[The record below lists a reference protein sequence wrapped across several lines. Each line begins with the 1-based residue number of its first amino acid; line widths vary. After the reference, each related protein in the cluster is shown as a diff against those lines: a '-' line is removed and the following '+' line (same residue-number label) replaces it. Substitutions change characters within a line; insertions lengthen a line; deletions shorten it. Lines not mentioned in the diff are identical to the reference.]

1 MNLGNPQHSNIMERL
16 IIKGGNH
23 LQGEI
28 DCSGAKNAGLPIL
41 ASTILL
47 DGSALIGNLP
57 HLQDITTKLELLN
70 SMGSQINFHEDGYI
84 EINSS
89 NILLPE
95 ARYELVKTMRASIL
109 VMGPLVAKY
118 GKAKISQP
126 GGCDI
131 GTRPID
137 FHLSGLEQMG
147 AEIKSDSKY
156 IYLKAKKL
164 NPIDFTFPKVSVT
177 GTENLM
183 MAATLIEGTTTLR
196 NCAKEPEVVEL
207 ANYLNSCGAKINGA
221 GESVI
226 IVQGVKK
233 LEASRWNVLFDRIE
247 AGTYLVAGAIT
258 NGHVKVNKIDPKT
271 IYIVSEKLMDMG
283 VEVNIG
289 LDFVEVDATSSDL
302 KAQDIFTEPF
312 PGFPTDMQAQ
322 FMTLNTIASGKCI
335 IEETVFENRFQHV
348 SQLRKMGAD
357 ITLNKNKAC
366 VSGISNLVGA
376 NVSASDLRASASLVL
391 AGLVGKNKTEINDI
405 YHIDRGYECIEE
417 KLNKLGA
424 EIIREPVV
432 Y

>member
-1 MNLGNPQHSNIMERL
+1 MERL

-137 FHLSGLEQMG
+137 FHLSGLEKMG

-196 NCAKEPEVVEL
+196 NCAKEPEVLEL
-207 ANYLNSCGAKINGA
+207 AKYLNSCGAKISGA
-221 GESVI
+221 GESEI

-258 NGHVKVNKIDPKT
+258 NGHVKVNKIDPET
-271 IYIVSEKLMDMG
+271 INIVSEKLMNMG

-289 LDFVEVDATSSDL
+289 SDFVEVDATSSDL

-322 FMTLNTIASGKCI
+322 FMTLNTIASGTCI

-357 ITLNKNKAC
+357 ITLNKNKAS
-366 VSGISNLVGA
+366 VSGVSNLVGA
-376 NVSASDLRASASLVL
+376 NVRASDLRASASLVL

>member
-1 MNLGNPQHSNIMERL
+1 MERL

-137 FHLSGLEQMG
+137 FHLSGLEKMG

-164 NPIDFTFPKVSVT
+164 SPIDFTFPKVSVT

-196 NCAKEPEVVEL
+196 NCAKEPEVLEL
-207 ANYLNSCGAKINGA
+207 ANYLNSCGAKISGA
-221 GESVI
+221 GESEI
-226 IVQGVKK
+226 IVHGVKK

-271 IYIVSEKLMDMG
+271 INIVSEKLVEMG
-283 VEVNIG
+283 VKVNNG
-289 LDFVEVDATSSDL
+289 SDFVEVDATSSDL

-322 FMTLNTIASGKCI
+322 FMTLNTIASGTCI

-357 ITLNKNKAC
+357 ITLNKNKAS
-366 VSGISNLVGA
+366 VSGVSNLVGA
-376 NVSASDLRASASLVL
+376 NVRASDLRASASLVL

>member
-1 MNLGNPQHSNIMERL
+1 MERL
-16 IIKGGNH
+16 IIKGGNQLH
-23 LQGEI
+23 GEV

-47 DGSALIGNLP
+47 DGVAKIGNLP
-57 HLQDITTKLELLN
+57 HLQDITTMLELLN
-70 SMGSQINFHEDGYI
+70 SMGSHINFDENGYI

-89 NILLPE
+89 NIDLPE

-131 GTRPID
+131 GSRPID
-137 FHLSGLEQMG
+137 FHLSGLEKMG

-156 IYLKAKKL
+156 IYLKADKL
-164 NPIDFTFPKVSVT
+164 KPIEFEFPKISVT

-183 MAATLIEGTTTLR
+183 MAAVFTKGKTTLK

-207 ANYLNSCGAKINGA
+207 ANFLNKCGASIHGA
-221 GESVI
+221 GESTI
-226 IVQGVKK
+226 EITGVDS
-233 LEASRWNVLFDRIE
+233 LGSVEWDVLFDRIE

-258 NGHVKVNKIDPKT
+258 NGHITVKKIEPKT
-271 IYIVSEKLMDMG
+271 IQVLTNKLIEMGINVSFGENW
-283 VEVNIG
+283 VEA
-289 LDFVEVDATSSDL
+289 DATSSEITCV
-302 KAQDIFTEPF
+302 DIDTEPF

-322 FMTLNTIASGKCI
+322 FMALNTIASGSCT

-357 ITLNKNKAC
+357 IVLSKNKAF
-366 VSGISNLVGA
+366 VKGVPNLVGSE
-376 NVSASDLRASASLVL
+376 VKASDLRASASLVL
-391 AGLVGKNKTEINDI
+391 AGLVGKNRTQIDNI

-424 EIIREPVV
+424 DIIREPVV

>member
-1 MNLGNPQHSNIMERL
+1 MERL

-137 FHLSGLEQMG
+137 FHLSGLEKMG

-164 NPIDFTFPKVSVT
+164 SPIDFTFPKVSVT

-196 NCAKEPEVVEL
+196 NCAKEPEVLEL
-207 ANYLNSCGAKINGA
+207 ANYLNNCGAKISGA
-221 GESVI
+221 GESEI

-271 IYIVSEKLMDMG
+271 INIVSEKLMEMG
-283 VEVNIG
+283 VKVNIG
-289 LDFVEVDATSSDL
+289 SDFVEVDATSSDL

-322 FMTLNTIASGKCI
+322 FMTLNTIASGTCI

-357 ITLNKNKAC
+357 ITLNKNKAS
-366 VSGISNLVGA
+366 VSGVSNLVGA
-376 NVSASDLRASASLVL
+376 NVRASDLRASASLVL

>member
-1 MNLGNPQHSNIMERL
+1 MERL

-109 VMGPLVAKY
+109 VMGPLMAKY

-137 FHLSGLEQMG
+137 FHLSGLEKMG

-164 NPIDFTFPKVSVT
+164 SPIDFTFPKVSVT

-196 NCAKEPEVVEL
+196 NCAKEPEVLEL
-207 ANYLNSCGAKINGA
+207 ANYLNSCGAKISGA
-221 GESVI
+221 GESEI
-226 IVQGVKK
+226 IVHGVKK

-271 IYIVSEKLMDMG
+271 INIVSEKLMEMG
-283 VEVNIG
+283 VKVNIG
-289 LDFVEVDATSSDL
+289 SDFVEVDATSSDL

-322 FMTLNTIASGKCI
+322 FMTLNTIASGTCI

-357 ITLNKNKAC
+357 ITLNKNKAS
-366 VSGISNLVGA
+366 VSGVSNLVGA
-376 NVSASDLRASASLVL
+376 NVRASDLRASASLVL

>member
-1 MNLGNPQHSNIMERL
+1 MERL

-23 LQGEI
+23 LFGEI

-47 DGSALIGNLP
+47 DGSAYIGNLP

-70 SMGSQINFHEDGYI
+70 SMGANINFHEDGFI

-89 NILLPE
+89 NITLPE

-137 FHLSGLEQMG
+137 FHLAGLEQMG
-147 AEIKSDSKY
+147 AKITSDSKY
-156 IYLKAKKL
+156 IYLEAKKL
-164 NPIDFTFPKVSVT
+164 NPIDFNFPKVSVT

-183 MAATLIEGTTTLR
+183 MAATLIDGVTVLR
-196 NCAKEPEVVEL
+196 NCAKEPEVLEL
-207 ANYLNSCGAKINGA
+207 ANYLNSCGAKIEGA
-221 GESVI
+221 GESNI
-226 IVQGVKK
+226 SITGVSN

-258 NGHVKVNKIDPKT
+258 NGHVKVNKINPQT
-271 IYIVSEKLMDMG
+271 IKILTKKLADMG
-283 VEVNIG
+283 VRVNVG
-289 LDFVEVDATSSDL
+289 ENYVEVDATSSDII
-302 KAQDIFTEPF
+302 AQDIYTEPF

-322 FMTLNTIASGKCI
+322 FMTLNSIASGTCI

-348 SQLRKMGAD
+348 SQLKKMGAD
-357 ITLNKNKAC
+357 ITLDNNKASITG
-366 VSGISNLVGA
+366 VSNLVGA
-376 NVSASDLRASASLVL
+376 DVSASDLRASASLVL
-391 AGLVGKNKTEINDI
+391 AGLVGKNKTQIDDI

-424 EIIREPVV
+424 EIIREPVLS
-432 Y
+432 

>member
-1 MNLGNPQHSNIMERL
+1 MERL

-23 LQGEI
+23 LQGEV

-47 DGSALIGNLP
+47 DGSAVIGNLP

-70 SMGSQINFHEDGYI
+70 SMGSSINFHEDGFI

-147 AEIKSDSKY
+147 AEITSDSKY

-164 NPIDFTFPKVSVT
+164 KPISFTFPKVSVT

-183 MAATLIEGTTTLR
+183 MAATLIKGETKLR
-196 NCAKEPEVVEL
+196 NCAKEPEVIEL
-207 ANYLNSCGAKINGA
+207 ARYLNSCGAKIRGA
-221 GESVI
+221 GKSEI
-226 IVQGVKK
+226 IIQGVDS
-233 LEASRWNVLFDRIE
+233 LNATRWNVLFDRIE

-258 NGHVKVNKIDPKT
+258 NGHVKVNKINPKT
-271 IYIVSEKLMDMG
+271 IDIVIKKLIDMG
-283 VEVNIG
+283 VKVNIFE
-289 LDFVEVDATSSDL
+289 DSVEVDATSSDL

-322 FMTLNTIASGKCI
+322 FMTLNTIADGDCI
-335 IEETVFENRFQHV
+335 VEETVFENRFQHV
-348 SQLRKMGAD
+348 SELRKMGAN
-357 ITLNKNKAC
+357 ISLNKNKAF

-376 NVSASDLRASASLVL
+376 TVSASDLRASASLVL
-391 AGLVGKNKTEINDI
+391 AGLVGKNKTQINDI

-432 Y
+432 D

>member
-47 DGSALIGNLP
+47 EDSALIGNLP

-271 IYIVSEKLMDMG
+271 INIVSEKLMNMG

-289 LDFVEVDATSSDL
+289 SDFVEVDATSSDL

-366 VSGISNLVGA
+366 VSGITNLVGA

>member
-1 MNLGNPQHSNIMERL
+1 MERL

-137 FHLSGLEQMG
+137 FHLSGLEKMG

-164 NPIDFTFPKVSVT
+164 NPIDFSFPKVSVT

-196 NCAKEPEVVEL
+196 NCAKEPEVLEL
-207 ANYLNSCGAKINGA
+207 ANYLNNCGAKISGA
-221 GESVI
+221 GESEI

-271 IYIVSEKLMDMG
+271 INIVSEKLMEMG
-283 VEVNIG
+283 VKVNIG
-289 LDFVEVDATSSDL
+289 SDFVEVDATSSDL

-322 FMTLNTIASGKCI
+322 FMTLNTIASGTCM

-357 ITLNKNKAC
+357 ITLNKNKAS
-366 VSGISNLVGA
+366 VSGVSNLVGA
-376 NVSASDLRASASLVL
+376 NVRASDLRASASLVL

>member
-1 MNLGNPQHSNIMERL
+1 MERL
-16 IIKGGNH
+16 IIKGGNQLH
-23 LQGEI
+23 GEV

-47 DGSALIGNLP
+47 DGVAKIGNLP
-57 HLQDITTKLELLN
+57 HLQDITTMLELLN
-70 SMGSQINFHEDGYI
+70 SMGSHINFDENGYI

-89 NILLPE
+89 NIDLPE

-131 GTRPID
+131 GSRPID
-137 FHLSGLEQMG
+137 FHLSGLEKMG

-156 IYLKAKKL
+156 IYLKADKL
-164 NPIDFTFPKVSVT
+164 KPIEFEFPKISVT

-183 MAATLIEGTTTLR
+183 MAAVFTEGKTTLK

-207 ANYLNSCGAKINGA
+207 ANFLNKCGASIHGA
-221 GESVI
+221 GESTI
-226 IVQGVKK
+226 EITGVDS
-233 LEASRWNVLFDRIE
+233 LESVEWDVLFDRIE

-258 NGHVKVNKIDPKT
+258 NGHITVKKIEPKT
-271 IYIVSEKLMDMG
+271 IQVLTNKLIEMG
-283 VEVNIG
+283 VNVSSGENW
-289 LDFVEVDATSSDL
+289 VESDATSSEITCV
-302 KAQDIFTEPF
+302 DIDTEPF

-322 FMTLNTIASGKCI
+322 FMALNTIATGSCT

-357 ITLNKNKAC
+357 IVLSKNKAF
-366 VSGISNLVGA
+366 VKGVPNLVGSE
-376 NVSASDLRASASLVL
+376 VKASDLRASASLVL
-391 AGLVGKNKTEINDI
+391 AGLVGKNRTQIDNI

-424 EIIREPVV
+424 DIIREPVV

>member
-1 MNLGNPQHSNIMERL
+1 MERL
-16 IIKGGNH
+16 IIKGGNQLH
-23 LQGEI
+23 GEV

-47 DGSALIGNLP
+47 DGVAKKGNLP
-57 HLQDITTKLELLN
+57 HLQDITTMLELLN
-70 SMGSQINFHEDGYI
+70 SMGSHINFDENGYI

-89 NILLPE
+89 NIDLPE

-131 GTRPID
+131 GSRPID
-137 FHLSGLEQMG
+137 FHLSGLEKMG

-156 IYLKAKKL
+156 IYLKADKL
-164 NPIDFTFPKVSVT
+164 KPIEFEFPKISVT

-183 MAATLIEGTTTLR
+183 MAAVFTEGKTTLK

-207 ANYLNSCGAKINGA
+207 ANFLNKCGASIHGA
-221 GESVI
+221 GESTI
-226 IVQGVKK
+226 EITGVDS
-233 LEASRWNVLFDRIE
+233 LGSVEWDVLFDRIE

-258 NGHVKVNKIDPKT
+258 NGHITVKKIEPKT
-271 IYIVSEKLMDMG
+271 IQVLTNKLIEMG
-283 VEVNIG
+283 VNVSYGENW
-289 LDFVEVDATSSDL
+289 VEADATSSEITCV
-302 KAQDIFTEPF
+302 DIDTEPF

-322 FMTLNTIASGKCI
+322 FMALNTIATGSCT

-357 ITLNKNKAC
+357 IVLSKNKAF
-366 VSGISNLVGA
+366 VKGVPNLVGSE
-376 NVSASDLRASASLVL
+376 VKASDLRASASLVL
-391 AGLVGKNKTEINDI
+391 AGLVGKNRTQIDNI

-424 EIIREPVV
+424 DIIREPVV

>member
-1 MNLGNPQHSNIMERL
+1 MERL
-16 IIKGGNH
+16 IIKGGNQLH
-23 LQGEI
+23 GEV

-47 DGSALIGNLP
+47 DGVAKIGNLP
-57 HLQDITTKLELLN
+57 HLQDITTMLELLN
-70 SMGSQINFHEDGYI
+70 SMGSHINFDENGYI

-89 NILLPE
+89 NIDLPE

-131 GTRPID
+131 GSRPID
-137 FHLSGLEQMG
+137 FHLSGLEKMG

-156 IYLKAKKL
+156 IYLKADKL
-164 NPIDFTFPKVSVT
+164 KPIEFEFPKISVT

-183 MAATLIEGTTTLR
+183 MAAVFTKGKTTLK

-207 ANYLNSCGAKINGA
+207 ANFLNKCGASIHGA
-221 GESVI
+221 GESTI
-226 IVQGVKK
+226 EITGVDS
-233 LEASRWNVLFDRIE
+233 LGSVEWDVLFDRIE

-258 NGHVKVNKIDPKT
+258 NGHITVKKIEPKT
-271 IYIVSEKLMDMG
+271 IQVLTNKLIEMG
-283 VEVNIG
+283 VNVSYGENW
-289 LDFVEVDATSSDL
+289 VEADATSSEIRCV
-302 KAQDIFTEPF
+302 DIDTEPF

-322 FMTLNTIASGKCI
+322 FMALNTIASGSCT

-357 ITLNKNKAC
+357 IVLSKNKAF
-366 VSGISNLVGA
+366 VKGVPNLVGSE
-376 NVSASDLRASASLVL
+376 VKASDLRASASLVL
-391 AGLVGKNKTEINDI
+391 AGLVGKNRTQIDNI

-424 EIIREPVV
+424 DIIREPVV

>member
-1 MNLGNPQHSNIMERL
+1 MERL

-137 FHLSGLEQMG
+137 FHLSGLEKMG

-164 NPIDFTFPKVSVT
+164 NPIDFSFPKVSVT

-196 NCAKEPEVVEL
+196 NCAKEPEVLEL
-207 ANYLNSCGAKINGA
+207 ANYLNSCGAKISGA
-221 GESVI
+221 GESEI

-271 IYIVSEKLMDMG
+271 INIVSEKLMEMG
-283 VEVNIG
+283 VKVNIG
-289 LDFVEVDATSSDL
+289 SDFVEVDATSSDL

-322 FMTLNTIASGKCI
+322 FMTLNTIASGTCI

-357 ITLNKNKAC
+357 ITLNKNKAS
-366 VSGISNLVGA
+366 VSGVSNLVGA
-376 NVSASDLRASASLVL
+376 NVRASDLRASASLVL

>member
-1 MNLGNPQHSNIMERL
+1 MERL
-16 IIKGGNH
+16 IIKGGNQLH
-23 LQGEI
+23 GEV

-47 DGSALIGNLP
+47 DGVAKIGNLP
-57 HLQDITTKLELLN
+57 HLQDITTMLELLN
-70 SMGSQINFHEDGYI
+70 SMGSHINFDENGYI

-89 NILLPE
+89 NIDLPE

-131 GTRPID
+131 GSRPID
-137 FHLSGLEQMG
+137 FHLSGLEKMG

-156 IYLKAKKL
+156 IYLKADKL
-164 NPIDFTFPKVSVT
+164 KPIEFEFPKISVT

-183 MAATLIEGTTTLR
+183 MAAVFTKGKTTLK

-207 ANYLNSCGAKINGA
+207 ANFLNKCGASIHGA
-221 GESVI
+221 GESTI
-226 IVQGVKK
+226 EITGVDS
-233 LEASRWNVLFDRIE
+233 LGSVEWDVLFDRIE

-258 NGHVKVNKIDPKT
+258 NGHITVKKIEPKT
-271 IYIVSEKLMDMG
+271 IQVLSNKLIEMG
-283 VEVNIG
+283 VHVSYGENW
-289 LDFVEVDATSSDL
+289 VEADATSSEI
-302 KAQDIFTEPF
+302 KCVDIDTEPF

-322 FMTLNTIASGKCI
+322 FMALNTIAIGSCT

-357 ITLNKNKAC
+357 IVLSKNKAF
-366 VSGISNLVGA
+366 VKGVPNLVGSE
-376 NVSASDLRASASLVL
+376 VKASDLRASASLVL
-391 AGLVGKNKTEINDI
+391 AGLVGKNRTQIDNI

>member
-1 MNLGNPQHSNIMERL
+1 MERL
-16 IIKGGNH
+16 IIKGGNQLH
-23 LQGEI
+23 GEV

-47 DGSALIGNLP
+47 DGVAKIGNLP
-57 HLQDITTKLELLN
+57 HLQDITTMLELLN
-70 SMGSQINFHEDGYI
+70 SMGSHINFDENGYI

-89 NILLPE
+89 NIDLPE

-131 GTRPID
+131 GSRPID
-137 FHLSGLEQMG
+137 FHLSGLEKMG

-156 IYLKAKKL
+156 IYLKADKL
-164 NPIDFTFPKVSVT
+164 KPIEFEFPKISVT

-183 MAATLIEGTTTLR
+183 MAAVFTKGKTTLK

-207 ANYLNSCGAKINGA
+207 ANFLNKCGASIHGA
-221 GESVI
+221 GESTI
-226 IVQGVKK
+226 EITGVNS
-233 LEASRWNVLFDRIE
+233 LGSVEWDVLFDRIE

-258 NGHVKVNKIDPKT
+258 NGHITVKKIEPKT
-271 IYIVSEKLMDMG
+271 IQVLTNKLVEMG
-283 VEVNIG
+283 VNVSYGENWI
-289 LDFVEVDATSSDL
+289 EADATSSEITCV
-302 KAQDIFTEPF
+302 DIDTEPF

-322 FMTLNTIASGKCI
+322 FMALNTIATGSCT

-357 ITLNKNKAC
+357 IVLSKNKAF
-366 VSGISNLVGA
+366 VKGVPNLVGSE
-376 NVSASDLRASASLVL
+376 VKASDLRASASLVL
-391 AGLVGKNKTEINDI
+391 AGLVGKNRTQIDNI

-424 EIIREPVV
+424 DIIREPVV

>member
-1 MNLGNPQHSNIMERL
+1 MERL
-16 IIKGGNH
+16 IIKGGNQLH
-23 LQGEI
+23 GEV

-47 DGSALIGNLP
+47 DGVAKIGNLP
-57 HLQDITTKLELLN
+57 HLQDITTMLELLN
-70 SMGSQINFHEDGYI
+70 SMGSHINFDENGYI

-89 NILLPE
+89 NIDLPE

-131 GTRPID
+131 GSRPID
-137 FHLSGLEQMG
+137 FHLSGLEKMG

-156 IYLKAKKL
+156 IYLKADKL
-164 NPIDFTFPKVSVT
+164 KPIDYEFPKISVT

-183 MAATLIEGTTTLR
+183 MAAVFTEGKTTLK

-207 ANYLNSCGAKINGA
+207 ANFLNKCGASIHGA
-221 GESVI
+221 GESTI
-226 IVQGVKK
+226 EITGVNS
-233 LEASRWNVLFDRIE
+233 LGSVEWDVLFDRIE

-258 NGHVKVNKIDPKT
+258 NGHITVKKIEPKT
-271 IYIVSEKLMDMG
+271 IQVLTNKLVEMG
-283 VEVNIG
+283 VNVSYGENW
-289 LDFVEVDATSSDL
+289 VEADATSSEITCV
-302 KAQDIFTEPF
+302 DIDTEPF

-322 FMTLNTIASGKCI
+322 FMALNTIATGSCT

-357 ITLNKNKAC
+357 IVLSKNKAF
-366 VSGISNLVGA
+366 VKGVPNLVGSE
-376 NVSASDLRASASLVL
+376 VKASDLRASASLVL
-391 AGLVGKNKTEINDI
+391 AGLVGKNRTQIDNI

-424 EIIREPVV
+424 DIIREPVV

>member
-1 MNLGNPQHSNIMERL
+1 MERL
-16 IIKGGNH
+16 IIKGGNQLH
-23 LQGEI
+23 GEV

-47 DGSALIGNLP
+47 DGVAKIGNLP
-57 HLQDITTKLELLN
+57 HLQDITTMLELLN
-70 SMGSQINFHEDGYI
+70 SMGSHINFDENGYI

-89 NILLPE
+89 NIDLPE

-131 GTRPID
+131 GSRPID
-137 FHLSGLEQMG
+137 FHLSGLEKMG

-156 IYLKAKKL
+156 IYLKADKL
-164 NPIDFTFPKVSVT
+164 KPIEFEFPKISVT

-183 MAATLIEGTTTLR
+183 MAAVFTEGKTTLK

-207 ANYLNSCGAKINGA
+207 ANFLNKCGASIHGA
-221 GESVI
+221 GESTI
-226 IVQGVKK
+226 EITGVDS
-233 LEASRWNVLFDRIE
+233 LGSVEWDVLFDRIE

-258 NGHVKVNKIDPKT
+258 NGHITVKKIEPKT
-271 IYIVSEKLMDMG
+271 IQVLTNKLIEMG
-283 VEVNIG
+283 VNVSYGENW
-289 LDFVEVDATSSDL
+289 VEADATSSEITCI
-302 KAQDIFTEPF
+302 DIDTEPF

-322 FMTLNTIASGKCI
+322 FMALNTIATGSCI

-357 ITLNKNKAC
+357 IVLSKNKAF
-366 VSGISNLVGA
+366 VKGVPNLVGSE
-376 NVSASDLRASASLVL
+376 VKASDLRASASLVL
-391 AGLVGKNKTEINDI
+391 AGLVGKNRTQIDNI

-424 EIIREPVV
+424 DIIREPVV

>member
-1 MNLGNPQHSNIMERL
+1 MERL
-16 IIKGGNH
+16 IIKGGNQLH
-23 LQGEI
+23 GEV

-47 DGSALIGNLP
+47 NGVAKIGNLP
-57 HLQDITTKLELLN
+57 HLQDITTMLELLN
-70 SMGSQINFHEDGYI
+70 SMGSHINFDENGYI

-89 NILLPE
+89 NIDLPE

-131 GTRPID
+131 GSRPID
-137 FHLSGLEQMG
+137 FHLSGLEKMG

-156 IYLKAKKL
+156 IYLKADKL
-164 NPIDFTFPKVSVT
+164 KPIEFEFPKISVT

-183 MAATLIEGTTTLR
+183 MAAVFTKGKTTLK

-207 ANYLNSCGAKINGA
+207 ANFLNKCGASIHGA
-221 GESVI
+221 GESTI
-226 IVQGVKK
+226 EITGVDS
-233 LEASRWNVLFDRIE
+233 LGSVEWDVLFDRIE

-258 NGHVKVNKIDPKT
+258 NGHITVKKIEPKT
-271 IYIVSEKLMDMG
+271 IQVLTNKLIEMGINVSYGENW
-283 VEVNIG
+283 VEA
-289 LDFVEVDATSSDL
+289 DATSSEITCV
-302 KAQDIFTEPF
+302 DIGTEPF

-322 FMTLNTIASGKCI
+322 FMALNTIATGSCT

-357 ITLNKNKAC
+357 IVLSKNKAF
-366 VSGISNLVGA
+366 VKGVPNLVGSE
-376 NVSASDLRASASLVL
+376 VKASDLRASASLVL
-391 AGLVGKNKTEINDI
+391 AGLVGKNRTQIDNI

-424 EIIREPVV
+424 DIIREPVV

>member
-1 MNLGNPQHSNIMERL
+1 MERL

-137 FHLSGLEQMG
+137 FHLSGLEKMG

-164 NPIDFTFPKVSVT
+164 NPIDFSFPKVSVT

-196 NCAKEPEVVEL
+196 NCAKEPEVLEL
-207 ANYLNSCGAKINGA
+207 ANYLNNCGAKICGA
-221 GESVI
+221 GESEI

-258 NGHVKVNKIDPKT
+258 NGHVKVNKIDPET
-271 IYIVSEKLMDMG
+271 INIVSEKLMDMG
-283 VEVNIG
+283 VEVDIG
-289 LDFVEVDATSSDL
+289 SDFVEVDATSSDL

-322 FMTLNTIASGKCI
+322 FMTLNTIASGACI

-357 ITLNKNKAC
+357 ITLNKNKAS
-366 VSGISNLVGA
+366 VSGVSNLVGA
-376 NVSASDLRASASLVL
+376 NVRASDLRASASLVL

>member
-1 MNLGNPQHSNIMERL
+1 MERL

-137 FHLSGLEQMG
+137 FHLSGLEKMG

-164 NPIDFTFPKVSVT
+164 NPIDFSFPKVSVT

-196 NCAKEPEVVEL
+196 NCAKEPEVLEL
-207 ANYLNSCGAKINGA
+207 ANYLNNCGAKISGA
-221 GESVI
+221 GESEI
-226 IVQGVKK
+226 IIQGVKK
-233 LEASRWNVLFDRIE
+233 LKASRWNVLFDRIE

-271 IYIVSEKLMDMG
+271 INIVSEKLMNMG

-289 LDFVEVDATSSDL
+289 SDFVEVDATSSDL

-322 FMTLNTIASGKCI
+322 FMTLNTIASGTCI

-357 ITLNKNKAC
+357 ITLNKNKAS
-366 VSGISNLVGA
+366 VSGVSNLVGA
-376 NVSASDLRASASLVL
+376 NVRASDLRASASLVL

>member
-1 MNLGNPQHSNIMERL
+1 MERL
-16 IIKGGNH
+16 IIKGGNQLH
-23 LQGEI
+23 GEV

-47 DGSALIGNLP
+47 DGVAKIGNLP
-57 HLQDITTKLELLN
+57 HLQDITTMLELLN
-70 SMGSQINFHEDGYI
+70 SMGSHINFDENGYI

-89 NILLPE
+89 NIDLPE

-131 GTRPID
+131 GSRPID
-137 FHLSGLEQMG
+137 FHLSGLEKMG

-156 IYLKAKKL
+156 IYLKADKL
-164 NPIDFTFPKVSVT
+164 KPIDFEFPKISVT

-183 MAATLIEGTTTLR
+183 MAAVFTKGKTTLK

-207 ANYLNSCGAKINGA
+207 ANFLNKCGASIHGA
-221 GESVI
+221 GESTI
-226 IVQGVKK
+226 EITGVDS
-233 LEASRWNVLFDRIE
+233 LGSVEWDVLFDRIE

-258 NGHVKVNKIDPKT
+258 NGHITVKKIEPKT
-271 IYIVSEKLMDMG
+271 IQVLTNKLIEMG
-283 VEVNIG
+283 VNVSYGENW
-289 LDFVEVDATSSDL
+289 VEADATSSEITCV
-302 KAQDIFTEPF
+302 DIGTEPF

-322 FMTLNTIASGKCI
+322 FMALNTIATGSCT

-357 ITLNKNKAC
+357 IVLSKNKAF
-366 VSGISNLVGA
+366 VKGVPNLVGSE
-376 NVSASDLRASASLVL
+376 VKASDLRASASLVL
-391 AGLVGKNKTEINDI
+391 AGLVGKNRTQIDNI

-424 EIIREPVV
+424 DIIREPVV

>member
-1 MNLGNPQHSNIMERL
+1 MERL
-16 IIKGGNH
+16 IIKGGNQLH
-23 LQGEI
+23 GEVN
-28 DCSGAKNAGLPIL
+28 CSGAKNAGLPIL

-47 DGSALIGNLP
+47 DGVAKIGNLP
-57 HLQDITTKLELLN
+57 HLQDITTMLELLN
-70 SMGSQINFHEDGYI
+70 SMGSQINFDENGYI

-89 NILLPE
+89 NIHLPE
-95 ARYELVKTMRASIL
+95 ARYELVKTMRASVL
-109 VMGPLVAKY
+109 VMGPLIAKY

-131 GTRPID
+131 GSRPID

-156 IYLKAKKL
+156 IYLNAKNLK
-164 NPIDFTFPKVSVT
+164 PIDFKFPKISVT

-183 MAATLIEGTTTLR
+183 MAAVLTEGKTILR

-207 ANYLNSCGAKINGA
+207 ANFLNKSGASINGA
-221 GESVI
+221 GESKI
-226 IVQGVKK
+226 EINGVKNLDNVK
-233 LEASRWNVLFDRIE
+233 WNVLFDRIE

-258 NGHVKVNKIDPKT
+258 NGHVKVQKIKPKT
-271 IYIVSEKLMDMG
+271 IEVLTNKLIKMG
-283 VEVNIG
+283 INITCGEDWVEA
-289 LDFVEVDATSSDL
+289 DATSSDI
-302 KAQDIFTEPF
+302 KCIDIDTEPF

-322 FMTLNTIASGKCI
+322 FMALNAIASGSCT

-357 ITLNKNKAC
+357 ITLSKNKAY
-366 VSGISNLVGA
+366 VKGVANLFGSDVK
-376 NVSASDLRASASLVL
+376 ASDLRASASLVL
-391 AGLVGKNKTEINDI
+391 AGLVGKNRTQIENI

>member
-1 MNLGNPQHSNIMERL
+1 MERL
-16 IIKGGNH
+16 IIKGGNQLH
-23 LQGEI
+23 GEV

-47 DGSALIGNLP
+47 DGVAKIGNLP
-57 HLQDITTKLELLN
+57 HLQDITTMLELLN
-70 SMGSQINFHEDGYI
+70 SMGSHINFDENGYI

-89 NILLPE
+89 NIDLPE

-131 GTRPID
+131 GSRPID
-137 FHLSGLEQMG
+137 FHLSGLEKMG

-156 IYLKAKKL
+156 IYLKADKL
-164 NPIDFTFPKVSVT
+164 KPIEFEFPKISVT

-183 MAATLIEGTTTLR
+183 MAAVFTEGKTTLK

-207 ANYLNSCGAKINGA
+207 ANFLNKCGASIHGA
-221 GESVI
+221 GDSTIEITGVDSLGSV
-226 IVQGVKK
+226 
-233 LEASRWNVLFDRIE
+233 EWDVLFDRIE

-258 NGHVKVNKIDPKT
+258 NGHITVKKIEPKT
-271 IYIVSEKLMDMG
+271 IQVLTNKLIEMG
-283 VEVNIG
+283 VNVSYGENW
-289 LDFVEVDATSSDL
+289 VEADATSSEITCI
-302 KAQDIFTEPF
+302 DIDTEPF

-322 FMTLNTIASGKCI
+322 FMALNTIATGSCT

-357 ITLNKNKAC
+357 IVLSKNKAF
-366 VSGISNLVGA
+366 VKGVPNLVGSE
-376 NVSASDLRASASLVL
+376 VKASDLRASASLVL
-391 AGLVGKNKTEINDI
+391 AGLVGKNRTQIDNI

-424 EIIREPVV
+424 DIIREPVV

>member
-1 MNLGNPQHSNIMERL
+1 MERL
-16 IIKGGNH
+16 IIKGGNQLH
-23 LQGEI
+23 GEV

-47 DGSALIGNLP
+47 DGVAKIGNLP
-57 HLQDITTKLELLN
+57 HLQDITTMLELLN
-70 SMGSQINFHEDGYI
+70 SMGSHINFNENGYI

-89 NILLPE
+89 NIDLPE

-131 GTRPID
+131 GSRPID
-137 FHLSGLEQMG
+137 FHLSGLEKMG

-156 IYLKAKKL
+156 IYLKADKL
-164 NPIDFTFPKVSVT
+164 KPIEFEFPKISVT

-183 MAATLIEGTTTLR
+183 MAAVFTEGKTTLK

-207 ANYLNSCGAKINGA
+207 ANFLNKCGASIHGA
-221 GESVI
+221 GESTI
-226 IVQGVKK
+226 EITGVDS
-233 LEASRWNVLFDRIE
+233 LGSVEWDVLFDRIE

-258 NGHVKVNKIDPKT
+258 NGHITVKKIEPKT
-271 IYIVSEKLMDMG
+271 IQVLTNKLIEMG
-283 VEVNIG
+283 VNVSYGENW
-289 LDFVEVDATSSDL
+289 VEADATSSEITCV
-302 KAQDIFTEPF
+302 DIDTEPF

-322 FMTLNTIASGKCI
+322 FMALNTIATGSCT

-357 ITLNKNKAC
+357 IVLSKNKAF
-366 VSGISNLVGA
+366 VKGVPNLVGSE
-376 NVSASDLRASASLVL
+376 VKASDLRASASLVL
-391 AGLVGKNKTEINDI
+391 AGLVGKNRTQIDNI

-424 EIIREPVV
+424 DIIREPVV

>member
-1 MNLGNPQHSNIMERL
+1 MERL

-137 FHLSGLEQMG
+137 FHLSGLEKMG

-164 NPIDFTFPKVSVT
+164 SPIDFTFPKVSVT

-196 NCAKEPEVVEL
+196 NCAKEPEVLEL
-207 ANYLNSCGAKINGA
+207 ANYLNSCGAKISGA
-221 GESVI
+221 GESEI
-226 IVQGVKK
+226 IVKGVKK

-271 IYIVSEKLMDMG
+271 INIVSEKLMEMG
-283 VEVNIG
+283 VKVKIG
-289 LDFVEVDATSSDL
+289 SDFVEVDATSSDL

-322 FMTLNTIASGKCI
+322 FMTLNTIASGTCI

-357 ITLNKNKAC
+357 ITLNQNKAS
-366 VSGISNLVGA
+366 VSGVSNLVGA

>member
-1 MNLGNPQHSNIMERL
+1 MERL
-16 IIKGGNH
+16 IIKGGNQLH
-23 LQGEI
+23 GEV

-47 DGSALIGNLP
+47 DGVAKIGNLP
-57 HLQDITTKLELLN
+57 HLQDITTMLELLN
-70 SMGSQINFHEDGYI
+70 SMGSHINFDENGYI

-89 NILLPE
+89 NIDLPE

-131 GTRPID
+131 GSRPID
-137 FHLSGLEQMG
+137 FHLSGLEKMG

-156 IYLKAKKL
+156 IYLKADKL
-164 NPIDFTFPKVSVT
+164 KPIEFEFPKISVT

-183 MAATLIEGTTTLR
+183 MAAVFTKGKTTLK

-207 ANYLNSCGAKINGA
+207 ANFLNKCGASIHGA
-221 GESVI
+221 GESTI
-226 IVQGVKK
+226 EITGVDS
-233 LEASRWNVLFDRIE
+233 LESVEWDVLFDRIE

-258 NGHVKVNKIDPKT
+258 NGHITVKKIEPKT
-271 IYIVSEKLMDMG
+271 IQVLTNKLIEMG
-283 VEVNIG
+283 VNVSYGENW
-289 LDFVEVDATSSDL
+289 VEADATSSEITCV
-302 KAQDIFTEPF
+302 DIDTEPF

-322 FMTLNTIASGKCI
+322 FMALNTIATGSCT

-357 ITLNKNKAC
+357 IVLSKNKAF
-366 VSGISNLVGA
+366 VKGVPNLVGSE
-376 NVSASDLRASASLVL
+376 VKASDLRASASLVL
-391 AGLVGKNKTEINDI
+391 AGLVGKNRTQIDNI

-424 EIIREPVV
+424 DIIREPVV

>member
-1 MNLGNPQHSNIMERL
+1 MERL
-16 IIKGGNH
+16 IIKGGNQLH
-23 LQGEI
+23 GEVN
-28 DCSGAKNAGLPIL
+28 CSGAKNAGLPIL

-47 DGSALIGNLP
+47 DGVAKIGNLP
-57 HLQDITTKLELLN
+57 HLQDITTMLELLN
-70 SMGSQINFHEDGYI
+70 SMGSQINFDENGYI

-89 NILLPE
+89 NIHLPE
-95 ARYELVKTMRASIL
+95 ARYELVKTMRASVL
-109 VMGPLVAKY
+109 VMGPLIAKY

-131 GTRPID
+131 GSRPID

-156 IYLKAKKL
+156 IYLNAKNLK
-164 NPIDFTFPKVSVT
+164 PIDFEFPKISVT

-183 MAATLIEGTTTLR
+183 MAAVLTEGKTILR

-207 ANYLNSCGAKINGA
+207 ANFLNNSGASINGA
-221 GESVI
+221 GESKI
-226 IVQGVKK
+226 EINGVKNLDNVK
-233 LEASRWNVLFDRIE
+233 WNVLFDRIE

-258 NGHVKVNKIDPKT
+258 NGHVKVQKIKPKT
-271 IYIVSEKLMDMG
+271 IEVLTNKLIKMG
-283 VEVNIG
+283 INITCGEDWVEA
-289 LDFVEVDATSSDL
+289 DATSSDI
-302 KAQDIFTEPF
+302 KCIDIDTEPF

-322 FMTLNTIASGKCI
+322 FMALNAIASGSCT

-357 ITLNKNKAC
+357 ITLSKNKAY
-366 VSGISNLVGA
+366 VKGVANLFGSDVK
-376 NVSASDLRASASLVL
+376 ASDLRASASLVL
-391 AGLVGKNKTEINDI
+391 AGLVGKNRTQIENI

>member
-1 MNLGNPQHSNIMERL
+1 MERL
-16 IIKGGNH
+16 IIKGGNQLH
-23 LQGEI
+23 GEV

-47 DGSALIGNLP
+47 DGVAKIGNLP
-57 HLQDITTKLELLN
+57 HLQDITTMLELLN
-70 SMGSQINFHEDGYI
+70 SMGSHINFDENGYI

-89 NILLPE
+89 NIDLPE

-131 GTRPID
+131 GSRPID
-137 FHLSGLEQMG
+137 FHLSGLEKMG

-156 IYLKAKKL
+156 IYLNADKL
-164 NPIDFTFPKVSVT
+164 KPIEFEFPKISVT

-183 MAATLIEGTTTLR
+183 MAAVFTEGKTTLK

-207 ANYLNSCGAKINGA
+207 ANFLNKCGASIHGA
-221 GESVI
+221 GESTI
-226 IVQGVKK
+226 EITGVDS
-233 LEASRWNVLFDRIE
+233 LGSVEWDVLFDRIE

-258 NGHVKVNKIDPKT
+258 NGHITVKKIEPKT
-271 IYIVSEKLMDMG
+271 IQVLTNKLIEMG
-283 VEVNIG
+283 VNVSYGENW
-289 LDFVEVDATSSDL
+289 VEADATSSEITCV
-302 KAQDIFTEPF
+302 DIDTEPF

-322 FMTLNTIASGKCI
+322 FMALNTIASGSCT

-357 ITLNKNKAC
+357 IVLSKNKAF
-366 VSGISNLVGA
+366 VKGVPNLVGSE
-376 NVSASDLRASASLVL
+376 VKASDLRASASLVL
-391 AGLVGKNKTEINDI
+391 AGLVGKNRTQIDNI

-424 EIIREPVV
+424 DIIREPVV

>member
-1 MNLGNPQHSNIMERL
+1 MERL

-137 FHLSGLEQMG
+137 FHLSGLEKMG

-164 NPIDFTFPKVSVT
+164 NPIDFSFPKVSVT

-196 NCAKEPEVVEL
+196 NCAKEPEVLEL
-207 ANYLNSCGAKINGA
+207 ANYLNNCGAKISGA
-221 GESVI
+221 GESEI
-226 IVQGVKK
+226 IVHGVKK

-271 IYIVSEKLMDMG
+271 INIVSEKLMEMG
-283 VEVNIG
+283 VKVNIG
-289 LDFVEVDATSSDL
+289 SDFVEVDATSSDL

-322 FMTLNTIASGKCI
+322 FMTLNTIASGTCM

-357 ITLNKNKAC
+357 ITLNKNKAS
-366 VSGISNLVGA
+366 VSGVSNLVGA
-376 NVSASDLRASASLVL
+376 NVRASDLRASASLVL

>member
-1 MNLGNPQHSNIMERL
+1 MERL

-137 FHLSGLEQMG
+137 FHLSGLEKMG

-164 NPIDFTFPKVSVT
+164 NPIDFSFPKVSVT

-196 NCAKEPEVVEL
+196 NCAKEPEVLEL
-207 ANYLNSCGAKINGA
+207 AKYLNSCGAKISGA
-221 GESVI
+221 GESEI

-271 IYIVSEKLMDMG
+271 INIVSEKLMEMG
-283 VEVNIG
+283 VKVNIG
-289 LDFVEVDATSSDL
+289 SDFVEVDATSSDL

-322 FMTLNTIASGKCI
+322 FMTLNTIASGTCI

-357 ITLNKNKAC
+357 ITLNKNKAS
-366 VSGISNLVGA
+366 VSGVSNLVGA
-376 NVSASDLRASASLVL
+376 NVRASDLRASASLVL

>member
-1 MNLGNPQHSNIMERL
+1 MERL
-16 IIKGGNH
+16 IIKGGNQLH
-23 LQGEI
+23 GEV

-47 DGSALIGNLP
+47 DGVAKIGNLP
-57 HLQDITTKLELLN
+57 HLQDITTMLELLN
-70 SMGSQINFHEDGYI
+70 SMGSHINFDENGYI

-89 NILLPE
+89 NIDLPE

-131 GTRPID
+131 GSRPID
-137 FHLSGLEQMG
+137 FHLSGLEKMG

-156 IYLKAKKL
+156 IYLKADKL
-164 NPIDFTFPKVSVT
+164 KPIEFEFPKISVT

-183 MAATLIEGTTTLR
+183 MAAVFTKGKTTLK

-207 ANYLNSCGAKINGA
+207 ANFLNKSGASIHGA
-221 GESVI
+221 GESTI
-226 IVQGVKK
+226 EITGVDS
-233 LEASRWNVLFDRIE
+233 LGSVEWDVLFDRIE

-258 NGHVKVNKIDPKT
+258 NGHITVKKIEPKT
-271 IYIVSEKLMDMG
+271 IQVLTNKLIEMG
-283 VEVNIG
+283 VNVSYGENW
-289 LDFVEVDATSSDL
+289 VEADATSSEITCV
-302 KAQDIFTEPF
+302 DIGTEPF

-322 FMTLNTIASGKCI
+322 FMALNTIATGSCT

-357 ITLNKNKAC
+357 IVLSKNKAF
-366 VSGISNLVGA
+366 VKGVPNLVGSE
-376 NVSASDLRASASLVL
+376 VKASDLRASASLVL
-391 AGLVGKNKTEINDI
+391 AGLVGKNRTQIDNI

-424 EIIREPVV
+424 DIIREPVV

>member
-1 MNLGNPQHSNIMERL
+1 MERL
-16 IIKGGNH
+16 IIKGGNQLH
-23 LQGEI
+23 GEV

-47 DGSALIGNLP
+47 DGIAKIGNLP
-57 HLQDITTKLELLN
+57 HLQDITTMLELLN
-70 SMGSQINFHEDGYI
+70 SMGSRINFDENGYI

-89 NILLPE
+89 NIDLPE

-131 GTRPID
+131 GSRPID
-137 FHLSGLEQMG
+137 FHLSGLEKMG

-156 IYLKAKKL
+156 IYLKADKL
-164 NPIDFTFPKVSVT
+164 KPIEFEFPKISVT

-183 MAATLIEGTTTLR
+183 MAAVFTKGKTTLK

-207 ANYLNSCGAKINGA
+207 ANFLNKCGASIHGA
-221 GESVI
+221 GESTI
-226 IVQGVKK
+226 EITGVDS
-233 LEASRWNVLFDRIE
+233 LGSVEWDVLFDRIE

-258 NGHVKVNKIDPKT
+258 NGHITVKKIEPKT
-271 IYIVSEKLMDMG
+271 IQVLTNKLIEMGINVSYGENW
-283 VEVNIG
+283 VEA
-289 LDFVEVDATSSDL
+289 DATSSEITCV
-302 KAQDIFTEPF
+302 DIGTEPF

-322 FMTLNTIASGKCI
+322 FMALNTIATGSCT

-357 ITLNKNKAC
+357 IVLSKNKAF
-366 VSGISNLVGA
+366 VKGVPNLVGSE
-376 NVSASDLRASASLVL
+376 VKASDLRASASLVL
-391 AGLVGKNKTEINDI
+391 AGLVGKNRTQIDNI

-424 EIIREPVV
+424 DIIREPVV